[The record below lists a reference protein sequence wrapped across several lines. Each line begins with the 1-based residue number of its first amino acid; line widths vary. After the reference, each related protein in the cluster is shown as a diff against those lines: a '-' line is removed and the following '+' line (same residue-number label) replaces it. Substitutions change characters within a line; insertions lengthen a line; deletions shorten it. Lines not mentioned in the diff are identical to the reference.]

1 MSSLTKSRLINAGI
15 LLGLVLLLAGAFT
28 FYQKYMG
35 ENRQESVADPATQAQ
50 SPGET
55 AADFAMEDGQ
65 GKQVRLADFVGDKPL
80 VINFWASWCGYCV
93 QEMPHFQEVYE
104 EYGDQVEFL
113 MVDMTDGRRETKET
127 AQEFLKDNNLTLPVY
142 FDTEGQAKTAYK
154 IFGLPQTCILNK
166 EGKVVDTIQGYC
178 DKTTLVESIKKAG

>member
-15 LLGLVLLLAGAFT
+15 LLGLVLLLAGAFA
-28 FYQKYMG
+28 FYQNYMEGKGQEPVASQTPQSQTQG
-35 ENRQESVADPATQAQ
+35 EM
-50 SPGET
+50 

-127 AQEFLKDNNLTLPVY
+127 AKEFLQENNLTLPVY

-154 IFGLPQTCILNK
+154 IFGLPQTCILNR
-166 EGKVVDTIQGYC
+166 EGKVVETIQGYC
-178 DKTTLVESIKKAG
+178 DKTTLVESIKKAS